1 MTTLEASHIFIEI
14 ATAFPGSGLCPTTYY
29 SRPTTALLSRTSLL
43 LSTLQDSP
51 SPSNH
56 ASFSS
61 TNEAPD
67 NRDFDPR
74 PSTKIPTYTNS
85 LESDFQFTLVTRFPR
100 WYAPRRQAFGTH
112 VHYRSFL
119 AKRWRQYN
127 VKYAFHWYILSCL
140 QSHWSNI
147 EVHSTMENWITTLP
161 RSLHR
166 ENCACRSTTFRATT
180 NFQIHTIPR

>member
-1 MTTLEASHIFIEI
+1 MAFAQPHTTLDQPPPSSHEQVYFSVHSKTHLLP
-14 ATAFPGSGLCPTTYY
+14 ATMH
-29 SRPTTALLSRTSLL
+29 
-43 LSTLQDSP
+43 P
-51 SPSNH
+51 SP
-56 ASFSS
+56 S

-74 PSTKIPTYTNS
+74 PSAKIPTYTNS

-112 VHYRSFL
+112 VHHRSFL

-161 RSLHR
+161 RSLHL